1 MAAAPA
7 ISSVTPVRNGE
18 EFIRDA
24 VSSIQCQAI
33 EVAEIHIVDDGSTD
47 GTRQIIE
54 EMAKQDPRIL
64 IHDGPRRGPGPA
76 RNVALAAAKGDC
88 IAFLD
93 CDDMWPPDKLERQ
106 VARLQA
112 QPEVGMV
119 SGFVQY
125 FDKQDDG
132 ALKPAGD
139 SRTEEV
145 MHVHLGACMYWKSVF
160 DKVGVFDEAY
170 MYSEDVDLML
180 RIREAKIPFSFLDT
194 ITLFYR
200 RHGASMTTQL
210 TGREK
215 QDFNR
220 ALTMSLMRRKKT
232 GKVEPFKPFRDFLG
246 Y

>member
-1 MAAAPA
+1 MAKAPA
-7 ISSVTPVRNGE
+7 ISSITPVRNGE
-18 EFIRDA
+18 KFIRHA
-24 VSSIQCQAI
+24 VTSIQSQAI
-33 EVAEIHIVDDGSTD
+33 EVTEIHIVDDGSTD

-54 EMAKQDPRIL
+54 DMAKQDSRIL
-64 IHDGPRRGPGPA
+64 IHDGPQRGPGPA

-106 VARLQA
+106 VARLQT

-125 FDKQDDG
+125 FDKQHDG

-145 MHVHLGACMYWKSVF
+145 IHVHLGACMYYKWVF
-160 DKVGVFDEAY
+160 DKVGLFDESY

-180 RIREAKIPFSFLDT
+180 RICEANIPFSFLDA

-200 RHGASMTTQL
+200 RHDASMTTQL
-210 TGREK
+210 TGLEK

-220 ALTMSLMRRKKT
+220 AITMSLMRRKKA
-232 GKVEPFKPFRDFLG
+232 GKVEPFKPFRDFVG